1 MSVGLSSK
9 FNILEA
15 SIPQVAS
22 AAAAYKP
29 SRYNHFVERN
39 GTVWGM
45 NFLSGAFVRI
55 AADKYSKV
63 LRVLD
68 GERGGGLEG
77 TRRNL
82 IRQRFLVPQHFNEM
96 DLLKTKNRITRF
108 GNHGLTMIVA
118 PTLRCNFG
126 CGYCYVDLNANK
138 MKPEAR
144 LRVARFFDRK
154 LPKNKPAEIVWTG
167 GDPSLAMD
175 VVEELSLSFLEACE
189 RKNSSYKASLI
200 TNGYL
205 LHDQMRERL
214 RRSQVTSL
222 QISIDG
228 SREFHDA
235 SRCLPNGKP
244 TYDRCMEN
252 VEATCDEFR
261 IFLRINVDLKNRA
274 AIPDLL
280 DDLEKRGLKDRLLIY
295 FAHVDDVNANSS
307 GYHDF
312 CLTVPEYAKVE
323 AALIRDAV
331 TRGFKIG
338 GRIYTKPAA
347 TFCGANSSNYFVVDS
362 KASLLK
368 CYLDFGQADTE
379 GIGHIAEDGHEVV
392 TNQYNLIKW
401 LGWDPFESTE
411 CRDCKVL
418 PICMGGCS
426 HNIVNS
432 GMQVEAGCLKLRF
445 SMDEIVSLYGESRTG
460 SLQQAPGCSGC
471 AAVANV

>member
-15 SIPQVAS
+15 SIAEVAN
-22 AAAAYKP
+22 AAAAHKP
-29 SRYNHFVERN
+29 SRYIHFVER
-39 GTVWGM
+39 GDTVWGV
-45 NFLSGAFVRI
+45 NFLSGSFIRITADNYPKVRR
-55 AADKYSKV
+55 A
-63 LRVLD
+63 LD
-68 GERGGGLEG
+68 GERGEDLEA
-77 TRRNL
+77 TRRHL

-96 DLLKTKNRITRF
+96 HLLKIKNRTTRF
-108 GNHGLTMIVA
+108 GNNGLTLIVA

-126 CGYCYVDLNANK
+126 CEYCYVDLNANK
-138 MKPEAR
+138 MTPEAR
-144 LRVARFFDRK
+144 LRLAKFFDRK
-154 LPKNKPAEIVWTG
+154 LPEGKPAEIVWTG

-175 VVEELSLSFLEACE
+175 VVEDVSRHFLESCE
-189 RKNSSYKASLI
+189 RKNSSYLASLI

-214 RRSQVTSL
+214 RQSQVTNI

-244 TYDRCMEN
+244 TYDRCMDN

-261 IFLRINVDLKNRA
+261 IFLRINVDVKNRA

-280 DDLEKRGLKDRLLIY
+280 DDLERRGLKERLYIY

-312 CLTVPEYAKVE
+312 CLTAPEYAKVE
-323 AALIRDAV
+323 AALVRDAV

-338 GRIYTKPAA
+338 GRVFTNPAS

-362 KASLLK
+362 KANLLK

-379 GIGHIAEDGHEVV
+379 GIGHIDEDGQEIV
-392 TNQYNLIKW
+392 TNRYNLIKW
-401 LGWDPFESTE
+401 LGWDPFEIPE

-418 PICMGGCS
+418 PMCMGGCS
-426 HNIVNS
+426 HNIMNS

-445 SMDEIVSLYGESRTG
+445 SMDEIVSLYGETKTGNLQRT
-460 SLQQAPGCSGC
+460 SGCSGC
-471 AAVANV
+471 AAQ